1 MLKNE
6 WMGLMNVIKVWWMYL
21 MLKNEWIGLM
31 NVFNAKEWMHRFG
44 ECI

>member
-1 MLKNE
+1 
-6 WMGLMNVIKVWWMYL
+6 MNAWVWWMYL